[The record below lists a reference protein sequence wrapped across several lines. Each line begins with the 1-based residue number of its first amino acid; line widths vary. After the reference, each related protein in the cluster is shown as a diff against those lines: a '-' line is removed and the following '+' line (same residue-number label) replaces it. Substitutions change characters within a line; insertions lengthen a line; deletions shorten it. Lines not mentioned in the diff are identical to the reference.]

1 MAAAGDRI
9 EDPARARL
17 WGVGRAVALEV
28 PSLWGGL
35 IDLPARLDPAAR
47 AALARALAGTGGED
61 QVAVR
66 GGRILASRLARAP
79 RAAAGALPFGAPD
92 GSPRGAALV
101 LGAAGP
107 TAVPVARWLLGR
119 GAARVI
125 LVGGT
130 EEARAELGSRVAL
143 AACDP
148 ADAGA
153 LAALVE
159 RDDVRAIV
167 HAGGLLEESSIEHLA
182 LDRLDRVL
190 GAHAGPARAA
200 HLASARSG
208 GPVLVLFS
216 SIAATFGGLGQAAY
230 AAANAEL
237 EALAQHR
244 RALGLPAV
252 AVAWGLWAGAGA
264 STETSTGAST
274 EASTGASTEA
284 STGPLQVVER
294 GVTPMP
300 PWRALDSLGAALSGS
315 PDGSNPGDAGAGP
328 PAAVVIADLDWP
340 RFGASYAEAR
350 HRPLIA
356 DLVPAGGPADAE
368 RALTADELGR
378 LGPDAGAA
386 ELLAL
391 VTRHVATALGREPTD
406 VAADRDLAEVGLDSL
421 RALELRNRLSR
432 SLGRRLSAALAL
444 EHPTPRALAAS
455 LFQLLTTEPH
465 EESPRP

>member
-1 MAAAGDRI
+1 LCLAELHLAISGKEPDSPDLWRKAS
-9 EDPARARL
+9 ELARL
-17 WGVGRAVALEV
+17 GRV
-28 PSLWGGL
+28 
-35 IDLPARLDPAAR
+35 
-47 AALARALAGTGGED
+47 T
-61 QVAVR
+61 
-66 GGRILASRLARAP
+66 
-79 RAAAGALPFGAPD
+79 
-92 GSPRGAALV
+92 
-101 LGAAGP
+101 
-107 TAVPVARWLLGR
+107 
-119 GAARVI
+119 
-125 LVGGT
+125 
-130 EEARAELGSRVAL
+130 L

-148 ADAGA
+148 ADADA
-153 LAALVE
+153 LARLVE
-159 RDDVRAIV
+159 AHAVRAIV
-167 HAGGLLEESSIEHLA
+167 HAGGLLEESSIVNLA

-190 GAHAGPARAA
+190 AAHAGPARAA
-200 HLASARSG
+200 HLASARPG

-252 AVAWGLWAGAGA
+252 AVAWGLWA
-264 STETSTGAST
+264 SP
-274 EASTGASTEA
+274 EADPEA
-284 STGPLQVVER
+284 LLQVVQR

-300 PWRALDSLGAALSGS
+300 PWRALDALGAALPGA
-315 PDGSNPGDAGAGP
+315 PDISSSGDAGAGP

-340 RFGASYAEAR
+340 RFGPSYAEAR

-356 DLVPAGGPADAE
+356 DLVPAGGPAGAE
-368 RALTADELGR
+368 RALAADELAR

-391 VTRHVATALGREPTD
+391 VTRHVATALGREPAD
-406 VAADRDLAEVGLDSL
+406 VPADRDLAEVGLDSL

-444 EHPTPRALAAS
+444 EHPTPRALAES
-455 LFQLLTTEPH
+455 LFQLLTTAPH

>member
-1 MAAAGDRI
+1 
-9 EDPARARL
+9 
-17 WGVGRAVALEV
+17 
-28 PSLWGGL
+28 
-35 IDLPARLDPAAR
+35 
-47 AALARALAGTGGED
+47 
-61 QVAVR
+61 
-66 GGRILASRLARAP
+66 
-79 RAAAGALPFGAPD
+79 
-92 GSPRGAALV
+92 
-101 LGAAGP
+101 
-107 TAVPVARWLLGR
+107 LGR

-125 LVGGT
+125 LDGGT

-153 LAALVE
+153 LADLVE

-167 HAGGLLEESSIEHLA
+167 HAGGLLEESSIDKLA

-190 GAHAGPARAA
+190 AAHAGPARAA
-200 HLASARSG
+200 HLASARAG

-244 RALGLPAV
+244 RALGLPAI
-252 AVAWGLWAGAGA
+252 AVAWGLWA
-264 STETSTGAST
+264 ST
-274 EASTGASTEA
+274 EANTGPN
-284 STGPLQVVER
+284 TGPLQVVER

-300 PWRALDSLGAALSGS
+300 PWRALEALGAALPAS
-315 PDGSNPGDAGAGP
+315 PDGSTPADAAAGP

-356 DLVPAGGPADAE
+356 DLVPAGSPADAE

-391 VTRHVATALGREPTD
+391 VTRHVATALGREPAD

-421 RALELRNRLSR
+421 RALEVRNRLSR

-444 EHPTPRALAAS
+444 EHPTPRALARS